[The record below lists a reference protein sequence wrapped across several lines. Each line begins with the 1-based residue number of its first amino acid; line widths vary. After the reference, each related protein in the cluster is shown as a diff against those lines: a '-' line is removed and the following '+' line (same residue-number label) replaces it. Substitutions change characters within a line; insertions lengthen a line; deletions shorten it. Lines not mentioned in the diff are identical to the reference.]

1 MLTTTALCSFNF
13 ITGGC
18 YFFRAAI
25 MLREMK
31 FMNLESWILLFSPKI
46 GYYLICLFFLELIGF
61 YFFSLKF
68 NGGPFWRRGGCRC
81 SFLPGCP
88 GSLTA
93 DTELVNPGKL
103 QGGMISVPDL
113 LQILRGQQHRNPQLM
128 FGRPVV
134 LPLCLFVPGGFNTV
148 IATLCPNPEL
158 ITRLRK
164 KKDMLMV

>member
-1 MLTTTALCSFNF
+1 MVFISSAL
-13 ITGGC
+13 
-18 YFFRAAI
+18 
-25 MLREMK
+25 
-31 FMNLESWILLFSPKI
+31 
-46 GYYLICLFFLELIGF
+46 
-61 YFFSLKF
+61 SLMVDRF
-68 NGGPFWRRGGCRC
+68 EEEEDADVA
-81 SFLPGCP
+81 SYQVLGCP

-148 IATLCPNPEL
+148 IATLCPNLEL